1 MRLSILL
8 FFLISISYAQK
19 NNSDSQYLA
28 FFDSIVGNENTEFFN
43 GKRYIEKLPTTEIDF
58 PFFKTSKF
66 LKGSI
71 IYDNQQFYN
80 LDLKYDLISDQLI
93 AKLPNNNNFFLIS
106 LINER
111 ISSFTIDNNSFVNI
125 NDNEKL
131 KSLGYKGYFQLIHDG
146 NNLDLYIKHLKTVK
160 KKIDKKVNYSY
171 KENNVHLIQFDTDF
185 YKIKSVKDIIKIFPE
200 KKKDIR
206 NYYNS
211 FKSLQKSNP
220 DLFYKNLIEFLDGR
234 ISNIINKDL

>member
-8 FFLISISYAQK
+8 FLIFSISYAQK
-19 NNSDSQYLA
+19 NTSNSQNLA
-28 FFDSIVGNENTEFFN
+28 FFDSIVGKENTEFFN
-43 GKRYIEKLPTTEIDF
+43 GKRYIEKLPTTEINF

-71 IYDNQQFYN
+71 IYDNQQFFN

-106 LINER
+106 LVNER

-131 KSLGYKGYFQLIHDG
+131 LSLGYKGYFQLLHDG
-146 NNLDLYIKHLKTVK
+146 NTLDLYIKHIKTVK

-171 KENNVHLIQFDTDF
+171 KENNVHLIQFGTDF
-185 YKIKSVKDIIKIFPE
+185 YRIKTIKDIIKILPE

-206 NYYNS
+206 NYQNS
-211 FKSLQKSNP
+211 FRTLQKTIP

-234 ISNIINKDL
+234 ISNRINKDL